1 MKVKKIIKKRLADT
15 VTPVN
20 LYLNIREKYSNSILL
35 EGADF
40 HGEEDS
46 HSFICFNPVACFS
59 VENNIITENYTYKD
73 STTKKIKDRKDVI
86 IKLNSFIKQFSVDTS
101 SEISKV
107 DGVFGYSAY
116 NAEKYFENIEIAENP
131 SESYKI
137 PEIHYCFYRYIII
150 FNHYRNELF
159 IQENLIEGEKETI
172 SSIEILLNNLKN
184 TTKSFRLVNEEN
196 SNFSDQQYMDIVSKG
211 KQHCRLGDVFQI
223 VLSRQFSQ
231 QYSGDDFNVYR
242 ALRYINPSP
251 YLYYFDYGNF
261 RIMGSSPEAQ
271 IKVNN
276 EKVTINPIAG
286 TFKRTGNAKK
296 DSKLAEELKRD
307 PKENAEHVMLVDL
320 ARNDISRNCR
330 NVEVETYK
338 EIQYFSHV
346 IHMVSKVS
354 GKLKDNSNTIKV
366 LADTFP
372 AGTLS
377 GAPKYKA
384 MQLIDKYENQDRSF
398 YGGGIGF
405 IGFNGDINHAIM
417 IRSFLSKERTMF
429 YQAGAGV
436 VEKSE
441 EINELNEVNN
451 KLAALKKALKLAEE
465 I

>member
-1 MKVKKIIKKRLADT
+1 MKVTKIIKKRLADT

-20 LYLNIREKYSNSILL
+20 LYLNIREKYKKSILL

-40 HGEEDS
+40 HGEKDS

-59 VENNIITENYTYKD
+59 VQDGEISEKYSYKNNHTE
-73 STTKKIKDRKDVI
+73 KIVDKLSVVG
-86 IKLNSFIKQFSVDTS
+86 KLNEFIKQFDVVDNS
-101 SEISKV
+101 DFSKV

-116 NAEKYFENIEIAENP
+116 NAEQYFENIEIATKPQE
-131 SESYKI
+131 EHKI
-137 PEIHYCFYRYIII
+137 PELQYCFYRYVII
-150 FNHYRNELF
+150 FNHFKNELY
-159 IQENLIEGEKETI
+159 IQENLLEGEKETI
-172 SSIEILLNNLKN
+172 ASIEILLNNLRN
-184 TTKSFRLVNEEN
+184 TTKSFKLVDGEK
-196 SNFSDQQYMDIVSKG
+196 SNFSNEEYMDIVKQG
-211 KQHCRLGDVFQI
+211 KKHCRLGDVFQI

-231 QYSGDDFNVYR
+231 RYSGDDFNVYR

-251 YLYYFDYGNF
+251 YLYYFDYDDF
-261 RIMGSSPEAQ
+261 TIMGSSPEAQ
-271 IKVNN
+271 IRVDSNQ
-276 EKVTINPIAG
+276 VTINPIAG
-286 TFKRTGNAKK
+286 TFKRTGDSEK
-296 DSKLAEELKRD
+296 DSDLATELSKD

-320 ARNDISRNCR
+320 ARNDISRNCN
-330 NVEVETYK
+330 NVKVDKYK

-346 IHMVSKVS
+346 IHMVSKVT
-354 GKLKDNSNTIKV
+354 GTLKTKGNTIKI

-384 MQLIDKYENQDRSF
+384 MQLIEKYENQDRGF

-417 IRSFLSKERTMF
+417 IRSFLSKDRKLY

-436 VEKSE
+436 VEKSI

-451 KLAALKKALKLAEE
+451 KLAALKKALQMAET